1 MDKFCNFVMT
11 PRKEQPTTQSRKI
24 KKTYIQTKLNDCP
37 GVVVIKDLVKAKQ
50 ILEDKSGCVPS
61 KKKIK
66 ILKKLYKKNPSKEVL
81 IQGKAS
87 DVMGFLIGIVCLE
100 FSLDLHCTLADQSQV
115 S

>member
-50 ILEDKSGCVPS
+50 ILEDLSCRYTPIPCDG
-61 KKKIK
+61 
-66 ILKKLYKKNPSKEVL
+66 
-81 IQGKAS
+81 S
-87 DVMGFLIGIVCLE
+87 DLAVVIACLR
-100 FSLDLHCTLADQSQV
+100 SLVRFC
-115 S
+115 